1 MAEPSFG
8 KYVLSYGRAFTATT
22 QELVPDAVWVV
33 RKSQEADYR
42 AAGHQNILA
51 VDDDEIGGLCEVNNW
66 IINNAPE
73 DIICVMDDDLKHF
86 FYRMYDTDEITDI
99 DTIAA
104 EMEHIAQIMIDLDI
118 GFAATDPTTTP
129 WNYTSE
135 FEFKG
140 IPGAVRWINRRV
152 YKATFRKEYV
162 WNCDIDVVLQ
172 ELLANRI
179 ILKPK
184 YFCSKGCTD
193 TNEGGASS
201 KKRGDQVACIHNLM
215 TVWGKYF
222 TYDFRKNKPQIRVE
236 R

>member
-1 MAEPSFG
+1 MSEPTFG

-22 QELVPDAVWVV
+22 QLLVPDAVWVV

-42 AAGHQNILA
+42 AAGHKNILA
-51 VDDDEIGGLCEVNNW
+51 VDDELIGGLCEVNNW
-66 IINNAPE
+66 IIDNAEE
-73 DIICVMDDDLKHF
+73 DVICIMDDDMKHF
-86 FYRMYDTDEITDI
+86 YYRMYDTEEITDI
-99 DTIAA
+99 ETIAM
-104 EMEHIAQIMIDLDI
+104 EMERVAQIMMDLGI

-140 IPGAVRWINRRV
+140 IPGGVRWVNRKV
-152 YKATFRKEYV
+152 YKARFRKEYV

-184 YFCSKGCTD
+184 YFCSKGETD
-193 TNEGGASS
+193 TNEGGASA
-201 KKRGDQVACIHNLM
+201 KKRSDQVACIKNLM
-215 TVWGKYF
+215 SVWGKYF
-222 TYDFRKNKPQIRVE
+222 TYDFRKNKPTIRVV